1 MLLYA
6 NKVFANAEPPK
17 YYDLTFSIRREI
29 HSSEKRKMKTIHLSN
44 SSLKIIL
51 LISLVFRRKHLKE
64 SKYFEC
70 VCKRCCDPTEN
81 GTHFSTILCARCGDN
96 KDNRSKGHVT
106 SIDPKDF
113 LADWRCDSCGVKTP
127 GCEIEELVDL
137 LEREVAQLPTT
148 KVESCCFL

>member
-1 MLLYA
+1 MWPAISHKISFECYYTQT
-6 NKVFANAEPPK
+6 K
-17 YYDLTFSIRREI
+17 YSPMRNHRN
-29 HSSEKRKMKTIHLSN
+29 MKTIHLSN

-96 KDNRSKGHVT
+96 KDNSSKGHVT